1 MNNNQKISIFSR
13 TRNFISRVSDGYVL
27 NDSSI
32 SKPFSEK
39 IEEIENLG
47 LEKPDVTKALIDRA
61 LKDKSLSTIKVDIE
75 SQ

>member
-27 NDSSI
+27 NASSI